1 MNIFRKGNCPSPLEH
16 RFRGSGLLVLAL
28 VGAAVVSITSLTLAK
43 ANSVAVAS
51 LKGNSVAL
59 QAQQYADAEAQLIK
73 ATAYNELSAKSKAD
87 IQNSNG
93 FQREVTLSVESDY
106 SETIK
111 EKTATVKV
119 YRTGES
125 TPRVTLNVKKYS
137 QELQPSSGVPIGTI
151 IAWPGSSAPS
161 EGGTWLLC
169 NGQSCA
175 GYPALAAIVGSTVP
189 NLNGRFL
196 EGTTGTPRSF
206 KDAGLPN
213 ITGAFSSYELG
224 RFNAVVCEGAF
235 GQKSSPV
242 YRGSSNHSQNAAYF
256 DFDASRCSTVYGSSD
271 TVQPASYT
279 VRYYIKA
286 A

>member
-1 MNIFRKGNCPSPLEH
+1 MLKKYK
-16 RFRGSGLLVLAL
+16 GSGLVILAL
-28 VGAAVVSITSLTLAK
+28 VGAAVVGVTSLSLAK
-43 ANSVAVAS
+43 ANSVAVSS
-51 LKGNSVAL
+51 LKGNTIAL

-73 ATAYNELSAKSKAD
+73 ATAYNDLASKSKTNIA
-87 IQNSNG
+87 NTNG
-93 FQREVTLSVESDY
+93 FQSEVTLSAESDY

-111 EKTATVKV
+111 EKTATVNI

-125 TPRVTLNVKKYS
+125 SPRVTLNVKKYS
-137 QELQPSSGVPIGTI
+137 QDIQPSSGVPVGTI
-151 IAWPGSSAPS
+151 IAWPGSSVPT

-175 GYPALAAIVGSTVP
+175 SYPALSAIVGSTVP

-196 EGTTGTPRSF
+196 EGTTGSPRSF

-213 ITGAFSSYELG
+213 ITGTLGLSRSYYD
-224 RFNAVVCEGAF
+224 RASGAF
-235 GQKSSPV
+235 TIGTKRCGGETDV
-242 YRGSSNHSQNAAYF
+242 HAYITYN
-256 DFDASRCSTVYGSSD
+256 DASFDASRSSSVYGSSD

>member
-1 MNIFRKGNCPSPLEH
+1 MG
-16 RFRGSGLLVLAL
+16 
-28 VGAAVVSITSLTLAK
+28 ITSLSLAK

-51 LKGNSVAL
+51 LKGNNIAL

-73 ATAYNELSAKSKAD
+73 ATAYNDLSAKSKAD

-93 FQREVTLSVESDY
+93 FQREVTLSAESDY

-111 EKTATVKV
+111 EKTVTVNI
-119 YRTGES
+119 YRTGEAS
-125 TPRVTLNVKKYS
+125 PRLSLKVKRYS
-137 QELQPSSGVPIGTI
+137 QDIQPSSGVPVGTI

-161 EGGTWLLC
+161 ESGTWLLC

-175 GYPALAAIVGSTVP
+175 GYPALSAIVGSTVP

-213 ITGAFSSYELG
+213 IIGSLGLSRSYYDKSSGAFTIGTKRCGGETDVHAYITY
-224 RFNAVVCEGAF
+224 NDAF
-235 GQKSSPV
+235 FDASLCSPV
-242 YRGSSNHSQNAAYF
+242 YGA
-256 DFDASRCSTVYGSSD
+256 SD
-271 TVQPASYT
+271 TVQPASFT